1 MSYKDCEKIKIIQH
15 PSCQKSQTPIEGEPR
30 KQTSTF
36 TSDIGTY
43 TQVVTWPN
51 PVGSPNQGVQEITRT
66 IENYTGEPCEDN

>member
-36 TSDIGTY
+36 TSDIG
-43 TQVVTWPN
+43 
-51 PVGSPNQGVQEITRT
+51 GSPNQGVQEITRT